1 MAARSDARS
10 GVESADRAQETLR
23 LLSKALAAGEA
34 ERRRLHEQV
43 VLLNIG
49 VAEAIARRFRNRGE
63 PLDDLMQVA
72 YLGLTK
78 AVRGFDPDKGE
89 EFLSYAAPTIS
100 GELKRHF
107 RDTSWVIRPP
117 RRIQEL
123 QAAISSAAAELTQ
136 EFGRSPRPSEL
147 AARLG
152 ADVEDVTEALA
163 SDGCFTPASL
173 DEKGP
178 REDGE
183 ALADRLGLDDPEMQ
197 RAEAVAVLRPL
208 CRRLPPRDQHILYL
222 RFFRGWTQAQIAAE
236 LGVTQMQ
243 VSRLLSRILASLRE
257 DLTEGDDP
265 DPSHGSSSAA

>member
-1 MAARSDARS
+1 MTARSDARN
-10 GVESADRAQETLR
+10 GLEPTDRAQETLR
-23 LLSKALAAGEA
+23 LLALARTRDKE
-34 ERRRLHEQV
+34 ERRRLHDQV
-43 VLLNIG
+43 VLLNAGI
-49 VAEAIARRFRNRGE
+49 AEAIARRFRNRGE
-63 PLDDLMQVA
+63 SLDDLIQVA

-78 AVRGFDPDKGE
+78 AVHGFDPDRGG
-89 EFLSYAAPTIS
+89 EFLSYAVPTIS

-123 QAAISSAAAELTQ
+123 QAAISTAAADLTQ
-136 EFGRSPRPSEL
+136 ELGRSPRPSEL

-173 DEKGP
+173 DEKGL
-178 REDGE
+178 REDGD
-183 ALADRLGLDDPEMQ
+183 ALGDRLGLDDPEMQ
-197 RAEAVAVLRPL
+197 RAEAVAMLRPA
-208 CRRLPPRDQHILYL
+208 CRRLPPRDRHILYL

-243 VSRLLSRILASLRE
+243 VSRLLSRILSWLRD

-265 DPSHGSSSAA
+265 EPSRGSTSAA